1 MENHNVMSISI
12 NMAKTLSL
20 SQAEKYIGVSRATL
34 WRIIRQYQIET
45 QPDVLDR
52 RIKRVRRADLDK
64 VIEEANRVREGEAA

>member
-1 MENHNVMSISI
+1 MENNNVMSISI

>member
-1 MENHNVMSISI
+1 MSISI